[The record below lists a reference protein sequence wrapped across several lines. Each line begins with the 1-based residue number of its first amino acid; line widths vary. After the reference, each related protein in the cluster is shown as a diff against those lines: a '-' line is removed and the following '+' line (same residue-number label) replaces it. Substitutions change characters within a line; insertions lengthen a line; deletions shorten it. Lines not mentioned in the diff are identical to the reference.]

1 MSETDTTFNP
11 FQFKP
16 DISASSKKLYTH
28 NLTKLNG
35 GKAITNLNFLSKED
49 IEAKLTDLKPN
60 TRRTYLIAI
69 VSSLKDRPEA
79 KYKKL
84 YTKFYAQLNDLNKE
98 LKNNTEKTPKV
109 KENWIEQQSVTDK
122 QKSLEEILPKING
135 KKKLTE
141 DEYNQLLQLVVV
153 SLYTLQNPRRNKDYT
168 DMLIC
173 RVLPTDTEYNY
184 LDLTKMEWVF
194 NNYKT
199 KKTYSQKVVPIGDE
213 LKPILETY
221 LRFHPQAKLIKKKKI
236 TENIPFLAY
245 FDGKPLNTSTDMT
258 RMLNKIFG
266 KKIGC
271 SMLRAINLTSKYG
284 DTLEQLKADVADMGT
299 SVDTATN
306 NYIKQSD

>member
-1 MSETDTTFNP
+1 
-11 FQFKP
+11 
-16 DISASSKKLYTH
+16 
-28 NLTKLNG
+28 
-35 GKAITNLNFLSKED
+35 
-49 IEAKLTDLKPN
+49 
-60 TRRTYLIAI
+60 
-69 VSSLKDRPEA
+69 
-79 KYKKL
+79 
-84 YTKFYAQLNDLNKE
+84 
-98 LKNNTEKTPKV
+98 
-109 KENWIEQQSVTDK
+109 
-122 QKSLEEILPKING
+122 
-135 KKKLTE
+135 
-141 DEYNQLLQLVVV
+141 
-153 SLYTLQNPRRNKDYT
+153 
-168 DMLIC
+168 
-173 RVLPTDTEYNY
+173 
-184 LDLTKMEWVF
+184 
-194 NNYKT
+194 
-199 KKTYSQKVVPIGDE
+199 VPIGDE

>member
-1 MSETDTTFNP
+1 MSETATFDP
-11 FQFKP
+11 FQHKP

-49 IEAKLTDLKPN
+49 IEAKLTALKPN

-109 KENWIEQQSVTDK
+109 KENWIEQESVTDK
-122 QKSLEEILPKING
+122 QKSLEEILPKIEG

-168 DMLIC
+168 DMLI
-173 RVLPTDTEYNY
+173 VKVVPEDTEFNY

-199 KKTYSQKVVPIGDE
+199 KKTYQQKVVPIGDE
-213 LKPILETY
+213 LKPILEAY
-221 LRFHPQAKLIKKKKI
+221 FRFHPQAKLIKKKKI
-236 TENIPFLAY
+236 VDKIPFLEY